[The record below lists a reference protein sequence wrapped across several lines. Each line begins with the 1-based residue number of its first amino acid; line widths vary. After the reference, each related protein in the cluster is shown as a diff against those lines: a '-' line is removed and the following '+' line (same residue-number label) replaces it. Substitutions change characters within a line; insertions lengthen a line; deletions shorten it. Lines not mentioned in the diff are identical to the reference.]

1 LNGQDN
7 RILSAAVYYA
17 RVFRSGIVEYGKR
30 VFGAQAKDISDM
42 MHPLRDI
49 YHDPVTGDAAGGTI
63 RPVNMRHCYLS
74 SPGGYIEYPVAN
86 VKKERLSARSHPV
99 LKKNIRYD
107 SYDCT
112 INKSSAGIRDPNAE
126 LTPGFNP
133 GLRLTPCAVRIKRL
147 M

>member
-49 YHDPVTGDAAGGTI
+49 YHDPVTGDAAGGAI
-63 RPVNMRHCYLS
+63 SPVNMRHCCLS
-74 SPGGYIEYPVAN
+74 SPGRYIEYPVAN
-86 VKKERLSARSHPV
+86 VKGAAL
-99 LKKNIRYD
+99 
-107 SYDCT
+107 
-112 INKSSAGIRDPNAE
+112 
-126 LTPGFNP
+126 
-133 GLRLTPCAVRIKRL
+133 CAVSPGTQKHKV
-147 M
+147 